1 MAEYK
6 IRLFFFQLQKNE
18 DVTIVLDEGSKR
30 ERGSNRSKEKRE
42 KTAYEEIEVRKDKRE
57 RVSRKRNL

>member
-1 MAEYK
+1 MR
-6 IRLFFFQLQKNE
+6 IRSVYFRLQKND

-42 KTAYEEIEVRKDKRE
+42 KTSYEDIDVRKEKRE
-57 RVSRKRNL
+57 RASRKRNL